1 MERVTL
7 KTKALAVVGMAIPVL
22 TLAACSGQSW
32 EERLQDPKVMD
43 AYHQEA
49 RATGTKLTDERL
61 DDIAR
66 RLCRGYAAGES
77 KEAVRQREVVN
88 TPPPLRYPTSSP
100 LLQRRIPTSAPQPRY
115 PTSLTRAAG
124 GMSVRLGRLACRH
137 G

>member
-7 KTKALAVVGMAIPVL
+7 KAKALAVVGMAIPVL
-22 TLAACSGQSW
+22 ALAACSGQSW

-88 TPPPLRYPTSSP
+88 TPPLEVSNFFAIAT
-100 LLQRRIPTSAPQPRY
+100 
-115 PTSLTRAAG
+115 AAHTHVCP
-124 GMSVRLGRLACRH
+124 ST
-137 G
+137 